1 MAKKL
6 RDAKREGDRMR
17 MRITATCLI
26 TGSLVMAFSFSAGA
40 VFQGEVLANV
50 GRFTGPSAVMLI
62 LASVLPT
69 DKRYIY
75 RVTKLGIFIAVTFTL
90 LLIGR
95 ILRESTPRAL
105 FTDCRH
111 ARELVRVA

>member
-26 TGSLVMAFSFSAGA
+26 TGSLVMAFSLSAGA
-40 VFQGEVLANV
+40 LPGEVLANV
-50 GRFTGPSAVMLI
+50 GRFTGTPGVVLV
-62 LASVLPT
+62 LASVLLT

-75 RVTKLGIFIAVTFTL
+75 RAVKLAMFVAVAFPL
-90 LLIGR
+90 LLIVR
-95 ILRESTPRAL
+95 TVRESTPGKSGAAARAL
-105 FTDCRH
+105 
-111 ARELVRVA
+111 ARV

>member
-50 GRFTGPSAVMLI
+50 GRFTGTPGVVLV

-75 RVTKLGIFIAVTFTL
+75 RAVKLSMFVAVAFPL
-90 LLIGR
+90 LLIVR
-95 ILRESTPRAL
+95 IVRESTPGKSGAAARAL
-105 FTDCRH
+105 
-111 ARELVRVA
+111 ARV